1 MSQRFEAFTA
11 EYEALCKKYNVGIF
25 AWHDCSLEVFDV
37 YDCDES
43 YMDLQDRTSET
54 DGGKETE

>member
-11 EYEALCKKYNVGIF
+11 EYEALCKKYGVGIF
-25 AWHDCSLEVFDV
+25 AWKESSLKVFDILE
-37 YDCDES
+37 CDDS
-43 YMDLQDRTSET
+43 CMDLQDRTSEA

>member
-1 MSQRFEAFTA
+1 MTKRFEAFTA
-11 EYEALCKKYNVGIF
+11 EYEALCKKYGVGIF
-25 AWHDCSLEVFDV
+25 AWKESSLKVFDILE
-37 YDCDES
+37 CDES